1 MKKLTLL
8 GLILLA
14 LNTQAASQSAVEKNG
29 ILREQ
34 IIGEWTCQ
42 IKYPDMNLETLDII
56 EFQADGT
63 SVGIGYFFF
72 PQGLAYETKH
82 TGKWDLK
89 NNMLSEIGQDYVT
102 IKVHADDTMK
112 RINEDLSFRAFE
124 EAFYQELSKENNSGT
139 AIELEVQQVSD
150 KTMRFEQILGNN
162 RYVGNCKKSEA
173 PNS

>member
-1 MKKLTLL
+1 M
-8 GLILLA
+8 
-14 LNTQAASQSAVEKNG
+14 
-29 ILREQ
+29 
-34 IIGEWTCQ
+34 
-42 IKYPDMNLETLDII
+42 
-56 EFQADGT
+56 
-63 SVGIGYFFF
+63 
-72 PQGLAYETKH
+72 
-82 TGKWDLK
+82 
-89 NNMLSEIGQDYVT
+89 T

-162 RYVGNCKKSEA
+162 RYVGNCKKSET